1 MEVPSQKRN
10 VFVRGSPIGQQQ
22 HELGSALTGADGA
35 TATGACGV
43 MAMAG
48 LAGMLASGGS
58 VLLLARGPDGVGS
71 ALRRI
76 GDGLASSSRRPALP
90 TTAFFEIPIRRPIS
104 AVECPSDHRRLSSRI
119 ASWFQIID
127 ISP

>member
-43 MAMAG
+43 VAMAG
-48 LAGMLASGGS
+48 LAGMLA
-58 VLLLARGPDGVGS
+58 LARGPDGVGS

-76 GDGLASSSRRPALP
+76 GDGLASS
-90 TTAFFEIPIRRPIS
+90 
-104 AVECPSDHRRLSSRI
+104 
-119 ASWFQIID
+119 
-127 ISP
+127 